1 MARSAD
7 TENSIEPLAERLRAR
22 IRREGPISFCDW
34 MRAALYD
41 PIDGYYCHTDRIR
54 QGRAGDYRTAPESSP
69 LFAATFA
76 RYFARLFSEL
86 GSPSS
91 WTVFEAGAGSG
102 EFAHGFLNS
111 LRAHHFEIFAA
122 TSYVI
127 DEVSP
132 AARRLAADRLSEF
145 ADRLTF
151 QRLDEIEEPAAA
163 GILFSNELID
173 AFPVHRIAMRQ
184 GELRELCVGMN
195 QTEFV
200 WVECDLDQ
208 RVAEYCRRT
217 EPRLAE
223 GQLAEINLE
232 AEEFTSRAGGL
243 FNRGYVVT
251 VDYGA
256 ERDRLLNSPDRHE
269 GTLRAFHR
277 HQLVRDVLARPGE
290 QDLTATVDWTQL
302 MEVGKR
308 AGLQTVRLKQLNQ
321 FLLAEGLLEQLLRMT
336 RETPDQVE
344 ALRLST
350 SVREMIMPDG
360 LAASFQVLVQEK
372 AANESNRLP

>member
-208 RVAEYCRRT
+208 RVAEF
-217 EPRLAE
+217 LA
-223 GQLAEINLE
+223 QDA
-232 AEEFTSRAGGL
+232 SK
-243 FNRGYVVT
+243 
-251 VDYGA
+251 
-256 ERDRLLNSPDRHE
+256 ER
-269 GTLRAFHR
+269 F
-277 HQLVRDVLARPGE
+277 
-290 QDLTATVDWTQL
+290 
-302 MEVGKR
+302 
-308 AGLQTVRLKQLNQ
+308 
-321 FLLAEGLLEQLLRMT
+321 
-336 RETPDQVE
+336 
-344 ALRLST
+344 
-350 SVREMIMPDG
+350 
-360 LAASFQVLVQEK
+360 
-372 AANESNRLP
+372 